1 MSALSSSSSC
11 DAPLSGAKILG
22 VFSGAEQHNFCLAM
36 EDLSV
41 EFDGLDAAGLDAG
54 WSKEEALI
62 RAREAAGMH
71 AYFWRSPTLEEEWL
85 NNEAKGHAALKDG
98 TLIPVIIGAARPDCL
113 LLPAQSLR
121 CQAARRV

>member
-1 MSALSSSSSC
+1 
-11 DAPLSGAKILG
+11 
-22 VFSGAEQHNFCLAM
+22 M